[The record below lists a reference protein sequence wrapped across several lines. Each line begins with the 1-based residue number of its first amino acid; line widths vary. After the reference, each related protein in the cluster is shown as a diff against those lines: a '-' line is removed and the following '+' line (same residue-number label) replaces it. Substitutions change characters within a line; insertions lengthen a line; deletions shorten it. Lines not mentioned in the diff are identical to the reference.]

1 MNRCPLTYEPLV
13 EGAYSLRGLRR
24 LSPRLSE
31 LRPLPYSAADQLR
44 EAALRADKMSIQG
57 VQPKL
62 SARLVPARGAFE
74 VVDRGGTFILKPR
87 HPIYAHLPE
96 NEDLTMRLAAAA
108 GIDVPLHG
116 MVWSRDASLTYFIR
130 RFDRRGRGERLA
142 VEDFAQLTG
151 GSRDTKYD
159 SSMERLVAVLD
170 AHCTFPALARRE
182 LFRRSLFC
190 FLVGNEDMHLKNW
203 SLLTL
208 AGQTALSPAY
218 DLVSSTL
225 VLGASAEEVA
235 LPLRGRTRN
244 LTRKDWL
251 DYWARDRLALTDRSI
266 QGVLDA
272 FAAAVPA
279 WHELLGRSFLP
290 TSLREGYREIL
301 GERLRRVG
309 LA

>member
-44 EAALRADKMSIQG
+44 EAALRADKISIQG

-74 VVDRGGTFILKPR
+74 
-87 HPIYAHLPE
+87 
-96 NEDLTMRLAAAA
+96 
-108 GIDVPLHG
+108 
-116 MVWSRDASLTYFIR
+116 
-130 RFDRRGRGERLA
+130 
-142 VEDFAQLTG
+142 
-151 GSRDTKYD
+151 
-159 SSMERLVAVLD
+159 
-170 AHCTFPALARRE
+170 
-182 LFRRSLFC
+182 
-190 FLVGNEDMHLKNW
+190 
-203 SLLTL
+203 
-208 AGQTALSPAY
+208 
-218 DLVSSTL
+218 
-225 VLGASAEEVA
+225 
-235 LPLRGRTRN
+235 
-244 LTRKDWL
+244 KDWL

-290 TSLREGYREIL
+290 PGLREGYRAIL
-301 GERLRRVG
+301 GERLQRLG
-309 LA
+309 LE

>member
-1 MNRCPLTYEPLV
+1 VLA
-13 EGAYSLRGLRR
+13 EGVYSRRGLRR
-24 LSPRLSE
+24 LSPRLAD
-31 LRPLPYSAADQLR
+31 LAPLPYSAADQRR

-62 SARLVPARGAFE
+62 SARLAPAGGTFE
-74 VVDRGGTFILKPR
+74 VVDRGGTFILKPQ
-87 HPIYAHLPE
+87 HPIYPHLPE
-96 NEDLTMRLAAAA
+96 NEDLTMRLAGVA

-130 RFDRRGRGERLA
+130 RFDRRARGDRIA

-151 GSRDTKYD
+151 GTRDTKYD
-159 SSMERLVAVLD
+159 SSMERLVSVLD
-170 AHCTFPALARRE
+170 SHCTFPAIARRE

-190 FLVGNEDMHLKNW
+190 FLIGNEDMHLKNW

-208 AGQTALSPAY
+208 AGQTGLSPAY
-218 DLVSSTL
+218 DLVNSTL

-235 LPLRGRTRN
+235 LPLRGRKRN

-251 DYWARDRLALTDRSI
+251 DYWARDRLALTNRSI

-272 FAAAVPA
+272 LCAALPA
-279 WHELLGRSFLP
+279 WDELIGSSFLP
-290 TSLREGYREIL
+290 PSLIEGYRAIL
-301 GERLRRVG
+301 EERVRRVG
-309 LA
+309 LS